1 MTGGLDEEPAEM
13 VAKPLAEQE
22 RVRHKMGDQAR
33 LAAAD
38 RHRLSGSAPDEIQE
52 DAARARIISPSLLL
66 PAEIVILELKPSRW
80 LAVFASL
87 PMAAVGLTLI
97 ALVCAIDQLQ
107 SIRQLGVIIGVWIIG
122 LRVALALLQCLG
134 RTYVLTDRRILIQSG
149 VFNVVVEAMGLE
161 EIENTFVA
169 QAVGQRVVGIGTIFF
184 RSSGPGRAS
193 LAWEHVRGAKKVH
206 ARVVVQIDR
215 WKNSLAGRKGQ

>member
-1 MTGGLDEEPAEM
+1 M
-13 VAKPLAEQE
+13 VEQPLAKQE
-22 RVRHKMGDQAR
+22 RGPTGTGDPAR

-38 RHRLSGSAPDEIQE
+38 PPRMSGAAPDELQDE
-52 DAARARIISPSLLL
+52 AARTRIISPSLLL

-107 SIRQLGVIIGVWIIG
+107 SLRQLGVIVGVWIIG

-184 RSSGPGRAS
+184 RSDGPGRAS
-193 LAWEHVRGAKKVH
+193 LAWEHVRDAKKVH
-206 ARVVVQIDR
+206 ARVVAQIDR
-215 WKNSLAGRKGQ
+215 WKNSLNGMKGQ

>member
-1 MTGGLDEEPAEM
+1 M
-13 VAKPLAEQE
+13 VALRPVESE
-22 RVRHKMGDQAR
+22 RARRETGDSAR

-38 RHRLSGSAPDEIQE
+38 PPRMSGSAPDELQDE
-52 DAARARIISPSLLL
+52 AARTRIISPSLLL

-87 PMAAVGLTLI
+87 QVAAIGLTLMV
-97 ALVCAIDQLQ
+97 LVCAIDQLQ
-107 SIRQLGVIIGVWIIG
+107 SVREPGVIVGVWIIG
-122 LRVALALLQCLG
+122 LRLALALLQCLG

-169 QAVGQRVVGIGTIFF
+169 QAVAQRVLGIGTIFF
-184 RSSGPGRAS
+184 RSDGAGRAS
-193 LAWEHVRGAKKVH
+193 LAWEHIRSPKKVH
-206 ARVVVQIDR
+206 AHVVVQIDR
-215 WKNSLAGRKGQ
+215 WKNSLSGLKGQ